1 MKGFLLI
8 CLPFFLIWGSSWAAS
23 ASPGKV
29 EIQPP
34 SFARNLF
41 VEKANLLTC
50 RGAAPD
56 GARIVI
62 KVAGPERDFKL
73 NKSGKALGFL
83 WIPVRH
89 GVAGAVPA
97 FFAVLSSEK
106 EGSSFFAEEQKAAGI
121 FPDFRQ
127 WPGQGKVTFLEK
139 TDPEEAETLS
149 REFLQ
154 GLIRLLQEK
163 GLYRQDET
171 AVRVARG
178 QFEARLLLPAEAP
191 LGEYRVSIYVLEGE
205 KTSLLAHESFVVQA
219 EGPAAWLARQSR
231 ENPTFYGIMAVLI
244 ALAAG
249 ALVGVIFQLGG
260 RR

>member
-1 MKGFLLI
+1 MKGFLLT

-34 SFARNLF
+34 SLARNLF
-41 VEKANLLTC
+41 VEKANLLTF

-62 KVAGPERDFKL
+62 KIAGPEGDFKL
-73 NKSGKALGFL
+73 NKSGKVFGFL
-83 WIPVRH
+83 WVPVRH
-89 GVAGAVPA
+89 AVAGAVPA

-106 EGSSFFAEEQKAAGI
+106 EGSPFFEEEQKAAGI
-121 FPDFRQ
+121 SPAFRQ

-149 REFLQ
+149 GEFLQ

-171 AVRVARG
+171 AVRVAGGR
-178 QFEARLLLPAEAP
+178 FEARLRLPAEAP
-191 LGEYRVSIYVLEGE
+191 LGEYEVFVYALKDRGA
-205 KTSLLAHESFVVQA
+205 SLLDRGVFTVGA
-219 EGPAAWLARQSR
+219 EGLAAWLARQAR
-231 ENPTFYGIMAVLI
+231 ENPAAYGVLAVLI
-244 ALAAG
+244 ALGAG
-249 ALVGVIFQLGG
+249 TLVGVIFQLGG